1 MGNKIINLT
10 RTELPYLSK
19 NSKEYINAVRNMPE
33 MVLKKLS
40 RNGDKS
46 ILHVSMNTCVASKIS
61 KDGINTVYTDAL
73 ACCNSVGIIA
83 KTKDGKPLTI
93 LSHYMPNIVD
103 TQVEAISKELAAYS
117 TYIDKNYQPKLFFN
131 IRGNTL
137 SGKLEVSPNS
147 IIEKVKNLLK
157 NFFNKD
163 ADSTITPYPIKN
175 RPAFFSTANIFQ
187 FDPENL
193 SKLKIT
199 NVGEVE
205 NFVNL

>member
-1 MGNKIINLT
+1 MVNKMINLT
-10 RTELPYLSK
+10 RVTLPFLSK
-19 NSKEYINAVRNMPE
+19 NSKEYMNAVRSMPE
-33 MVLKKLS
+33 MVLRKMS

-46 ILHVSMNTCVASKIS
+46 ILYVNMNSCAASEIS

-73 ACCNSVGIIA
+73 ACCNSVGVVA
-83 KTKDGKPLTI
+83 KTKDGKLLTI
-93 LSHYMPNIVD
+93 LSHYMPTIVD
-103 TQVEAISKELAAYS
+103 TQVEAIGKELAAYS

-131 IRGNTL
+131 VRGNTL
-137 SGKLEVSPNS
+137 SGKLEASPNS

-163 ADSTITPYPIKN
+163 ADSTVTPYPIKN

-193 SKLKIT
+193 LKLKIT

-205 NFVNL
+205 KFVDL